1 MSALR
6 ICYYSVLIIATSMVI
21 SAIANAQPAVVTG
34 QNLNVIVDVDAC
46 LQGFDFCTDSGSSG
60 PAADGNN
67 SVVSVVIQVTRNNG
81 TPVSGLLETNF
92 SISSITNSGP
102 GVSPVFVPLASCVSC
117 FMEPEPGVYRLA
129 ARPSFGNWGDGT
141 YVALIE
147 VASGAVA
154 RQTII
159 PIDIPN

>member
-6 ICYYSVLIIATSMVI
+6 IIYFSVLIIATSMVI

-34 QNLNVIVDVDAC
+34 ANLNVIVDVDAC
-46 LQGFDFCTDSGSSG
+46 LQGYDFCTDSGSSG
-60 PAADGNN
+60 PAADGND

-81 TPVSGLLETNF
+81 TPVSGLLETAF

-129 ARPSFGNWGDGT
+129 TRPSFGNWGDGT
-141 YVALIE
+141 YVAL
-147 VASGAVA
+147 VAVTSGAVT